1 VLKLAIRQA
10 QKASSFQDASD
21 DLREPACV
29 PISDTHLR
37 KLSLRI
43 GQEWKALQDAE
54 VAAFQANQ
62 PPQVPATAAGAAAV
76 MLDGGRLQGRV
87 EDAGRG
93 VHGPHW
99 RETKVAC
106 CLSLS
111 SSVHAVDP
119 QPQPP
124 RKFLDQI
131 EVARLTAE
139 VKSRGR
145 AAPGREAARAAREDR
160 PQPRRKKEARGKRPV
175 KPVRTVLASL
185 SDSEGFGWRV
195 AAEVHR
201 RGLDKA
207 RRKARVCDGLRY
219 NWSIY
224 EMRLRPAGFIAI
236 LDFLHL
242 LTHLYP
248 AACAARGKATAA
260 AWGLYERWLRLA
272 WSGEV
277 ASLLGQ
283 MRQASAR
290 LGAPPKGCGD
300 DDPSQVMAEA
310 VGYVSNNQE
319 RMDYPRY
326 RRLGLPISSAMVE
339 STIKQMNRRVKGT
352 EKFWLAG
359 GGEAMLQLRAAHLS
373 EDGRA
378 QQNGAKPRPYAR
390 AASSRSLR
398 PAS

>member
-1 VLKLAIRQA
+1 VLRLAIRQA

-21 DLREPACV
+21 DLRELAGV

-37 KLSLRI
+37 RLSLRI
-43 GQEWKALQDAE
+43 GQEWKTLQDAE
-54 VAAFQANQ
+54 VAAFRANQ
-62 PPQVPATAAGAAAV
+62 PPQAPPSPAGAAAV
-76 MLDGGRLQGRV
+76 MLDGGRLQQRAEG
-87 EDAGRG
+87 AGRG
-93 VHGPHW
+93 AHGPHW

-111 SSVHAVDP
+111 SPVHATDP

-124 RKFLDQI
+124 PKFLDQA
-131 EVARLTAE
+131 EVARLAAE

-145 AAPGREAARAAREDR
+145 GASGHQAAKAAKGGGPR
-160 PQPRRKKEARGKRPV
+160 PRRKKKARGERPV
-175 KPVRTVLASL
+175 KLVRTVLAGL
-185 SDSEGFGWRV
+185 AGSEEFGWQV

-207 RRKARVCDGLRY
+207 QRKACVCDGLRY

-224 EMRLRPAGFIAI
+224 EMHLRPAGFIAV

-242 LTHLYP
+242 LAWLYVAAQ
-248 AACAARGKATAA
+248 AACGKATAA
-260 AWGLYERWLRLA
+260 AWQRYERWLRLA

-277 ASLLGQ
+277 AALLVE
-283 MRQASAR
+283 MRQASVR
-290 LGAPPKGCGD
+290 LGAPPKGCCE
-300 DDPSQVMAEA
+300 DDPRQVMAEA

-326 RRLGLPISSAMVE
+326 RRLGLPISSAPVE
-339 STIKQMNRRVKGT
+339 STIKQINRRVKGT
-352 EKFWLAG
+352 EKFWLEG

-378 QQNGAKPRPYAR
+378 QQNWGRPRPYAR
-390 AASSRSLR
+390 AASSHPLR